1 MSHPSLRRRDKQ
13 AKRKMKIHADTRKK
27 ATPSTLKV
35 GDFVL
40 VRQKKRSKLTPPYD
54 PKPLQIIKK
63 KGSMVTAERD
73 GWRVTRNS
81 SHFKQ
86 ILVGPAVND
95 NMDDEI
101 EGNVREREPEP
112 EGEER
117 RYPIRERNPS
127 KFYGSNA

>member
-1 MSHPSLRRRDKQ
+1 M
-13 AKRKMKIHADTRKK
+13 I
-27 ATPSTLKV
+27 
-35 GDFVL
+35 
-40 VRQKKRSKLTPPYD
+40 
-54 PKPLQIIKK
+54 
-63 KGSMVTAERD
+63 TAERD

-86 ILVGPAVND
+86 TLVGPAVND

-112 EGEER
+112 EREER
-117 RYPIRERNPS
+117 RYPIRERNPP